1 LHKNVTGIIL
11 SGGKSSRMGQN
22 KSLMKIGGTTIIE
35 RVVDLMLS
43 LFPEVILITNEPG
56 DYNFLGLPT
65 YEDVFRHRGPL
76 AGIHSGLKHS
86 KTNINF
92 IISCDLP
99 LMTMEMINYLIE
111 YKTDKLITVAKAD
124 GFIQQLAGKY
134 SKECLSPSEKI
145 LKEVVNN
152 ENRDEVQKK
161 RKCNVLSLID
171 LVGADIISAESLP
184 FYNED
189 LYFNMNRTE
198 DYNSL
203 LNKLRLKDINVKLD
217 MKR

>member
-1 LHKNVTGIIL
+1 MYDDITAIIL
-11 SGGKSSRMGQN
+11 SGGKSIRMGTN
-22 KSLMKIGGTTIIE
+22 KSFLKIGDKTVIE
-35 RVVDLMLS
+35 RMRDLLQSM
-43 LFPEVILITNEPG
+43 FKDVILITNEPG
-56 DYNFLGLPT
+56 DYKFLGLPI

-86 KTNINF
+86 KTNLNF

-99 LMTMEMINYLIE
+99 LLTKEMINYLIE
-111 YKTDKLITVAKAD
+111 YKTNKLITVAKAD

-134 SKECLSPSEKI
+134 SKECLSPAEKI

-152 ENRDEVQKK
+152 ENRNAVQKK

-171 LVGADIISAESLP
+171 LIGAEIIPAESLP

-198 DYNSL
+198 DYNLL
-203 LNKLRLKDINVKLD
+203 LNKLRLKEKEV
-217 MKR
+217 

>member
-1 LHKNVTGIIL
+1 MYDDINAVIL
-11 SGGKSSRMGQN
+11 SGGKSTRMGTN
-22 KSLMKIGGTTIIE
+22 KSLLKIGENTVIE
-35 RVVDLMLS
+35 RMNDLLQS
-43 LFPEVILITNEPG
+43 IFKDVILITNEPE
-56 DYNFLGLPT
+56 DYKFLGVPI

-99 LMTMEMINYLIE
+99 FMTKEMINYLIE

-124 GFIQQLAGKY
+124 GYIQQLAGKY
-134 SKECLSPSEKI
+134 SKECISPAENI
-145 LKEVVNN
+145 LKKVVNN
-152 ENRDEVQKK
+152 ENRNVIQKK

-171 LVGADIISAESLP
+171 VVGAEIIPAESLT

-189 LYFNMNRTE
+189 LYFNMNRSE
-198 DYNSL
+198 DYNL
-203 LNKLRLKDINVKLD
+203 LLKKLRLKEK
-217 MKR
+217 

>member
-1 LHKNVTGIIL
+1 MYDDITAIIL
-11 SGGKSSRMGQN
+11 SGGKSSRMGIN
-22 KSLMKIGGTTIIE
+22 KSFLKIGDKTVIE
-35 RVVDLMLS
+35 RMRDLLQS
-43 LFPEVILITNEPG
+43 IFNNVILITNDPD
-56 DYNFLGLPT
+56 DYKFLGLPVF
-65 YEDVFRHRGPL
+65 EDVFRHRGPL

-99 LMTMEMINYLIE
+99 LMTEEMINYLIE

-152 ENRDEVQKK
+152 ENRDAVQKK
-161 RKCNVLSLID
+161 RKCNVLRLID
-171 LVGADIISAESLP
+171 LIGAEIISAESLP
-184 FYNED
+184 FYNKD

-198 DYNSL
+198 DYNLL
-203 LNKLRLKDINVKLD
+203 LNKLSLKEI
-217 MKR
+217 

>member
-1 LHKNVTGIIL
+1 MYDDITAIIL
-11 SGGKSSRMGQN
+11 SGGKSSRMGTN
-22 KSLMKIGGTTIIE
+22 KSFLKIGNTTVIE
-35 RVVDLMLS
+35 RMRDLLQSM
-43 LFPEVILITNEPG
+43 FKNVILITNEPVE
-56 DYNFLGLPT
+56 YKFLDLPI
-65 YEDVFRHRGPL
+65 YEDIFRHRGPL

-99 LMTMEMINYLIE
+99 LMTKEMISYLIE
-111 YKTDKLITVAKAD
+111 YKTNKLITVAKAD

-145 LKEVVNN
+145 LTEVVNN
-152 ENRDEVQKK
+152 ENRDAVQKK

-171 LVGADIISAESLP
+171 LVGAEIIFAESLS

-198 DYNSL
+198 DYNL
-203 LNKLRLKDINVKLD
+203 LLEKLNLADQNQN
-217 MKR
+217 

>member
-1 LHKNVTGIIL
+1 MYDDITAIIL
-11 SGGKSSRMGQN
+11 SGGKSSRMGTN
-22 KSLMKIGGTTIIE
+22 KSFLKIGDKTVIV
-35 RVVDLMLS
+35 RMRDLLQSM
-43 LFPEVILITNEPG
+43 FNNVILITNEPD
-56 DYNFLGLPT
+56 DYKFLGVPI
-65 YEDVFRHRGPL
+65 YEDIFRHRGPL

-99 LMTMEMINYLIE
+99 LMTKEMINYLIE
-111 YKTDKLITVAKAD
+111 YKTNKLITVAKAD

-145 LKEVVNN
+145 LKEVINN
-152 ENRDEVQKK
+152 ENRDAVQKK

-171 LVGADIISAESLP
+171 LVGAEIIPAESLP

-198 DYNSL
+198 DYNLLLEKISL
-203 LNKLRLKDINVKLD
+203 SNQN
-217 MKR
+217 

>member
-1 LHKNVTGIIL
+1 MYDDITAVIL
-11 SGGKSSRMGQN
+11 SGGKSSRMGTN
-22 KSLMKIGGTTIIE
+22 KSFLKIGDKTIIE
-35 RVVDLMLS
+35 RLRDLLQSM
-43 LFPEVILITNEPG
+43 FKDVILITNEPD
-56 DYNFLGLPT
+56 DYKFLGLPI
-65 YEDVFRHRGPL
+65 YEDIFLHRGPL

-99 LMTMEMINYLIE
+99 FMTKETINYLIE

-124 GFIQQLAGKY
+124 GFVQQLAGKY
-134 SKECLSPSEKI
+134 SRECLSPSEKI
-145 LKEVVNN
+145 LKEGIIN
-152 ENRDEVQKK
+152 ENRDAIQRK

-171 LVGADIISAESLP
+171 LVGAEIISAESLP

-198 DYNSL
+198 DYNL
-203 LNKLRLKDINVKLD
+203 LLDKINLADKHQN
-217 MKR
+217 

>member
-1 LHKNVTGIIL
+1 MYDNITAIIL
-11 SGGKSSRMGQN
+11 SGGKSSRMGTN
-22 KSLMKIGGTTIIE
+22 KSFLKIGDKTIIE
-35 RVVDLMLS
+35 RLRDLLQS
-43 LFPEVILITNEPG
+43 IFKDVILITNEPD
-56 DYNFLGLPT
+56 DYQFLNLPI
-65 YEDVFRHRGPL
+65 YEDIFRHRGPL

-86 KTNINF
+86 KKNLNF

-99 LMTMEMINYLIE
+99 FMTKEMINYLID

-145 LKEVVNN
+145 LNEQLEN
-152 ENRDEVQKK
+152 ENRNVVQKK

-171 LVGADIISAESLP
+171 IVGAEIISAESLP

-189 LYFNMNRTE
+189 LYFNMNRTK
-198 DYNSL
+198 DYNLL
-203 LNKLRLKDINVKLD
+203 LNKLRLKEI
-217 MKR
+217 

>member
-1 LHKNVTGIIL
+1 VYKDIKGIIL
-11 SGGKSSRMGQN
+11 SGGKSSRMGRN
-22 KSLMKIGGTTIIE
+22 KSFLKIGDKTIIE
-35 RVVDLMLS
+35 RVRDFLQGI
-43 LFPEVILITNEPG
+43 FQDVILIANDPEE
-56 DYNFLGLPT
+56 YKFLGLPMF
-65 YEDVFRHRGPL
+65 EDVYRHKGPL

-86 KTNINF
+86 KTNLNF

-99 LMTMEMINYLIE
+99 FMTKEMINYLIE
-111 YKTDKLITVAKAD
+111 YKTDKLITIAKAD

-145 LKEVVNN
+145 LKELIEN

-171 LVGADIISAESLP
+171 LVGAEIISAESLP

-198 DYNSL
+198 DYNWL
-203 LNKLRLKDINVKLD
+203 MNKLSLKEI
-217 MKR
+217 